1 MMNECN
7 PAGKW
12 IRRVKQLI
20 FALVAL
26 LVFIWVSLEIAI
38 SSVSLPDNLWS
49 SDTGSTIYLDRNDR
63 PLRIS
68 RNGEDAFVLPVAL
81 VDCPKHFLF
90 AVLAAEDK
98 RFWGHRGVDFFAT
111 ARAGRDYLKEG
122 RVVSGASTVTQ
133 QLIKI
138 SQRRSRTIYTKVIE
152 SLQAMRLER
161 VWGKRRILEEYL
173 NRLDYGNLCKG
184 PSIAAQYYF
193 DKPLSDLSIAEAA
206 LLAALPNAPTRLN
219 PHENLSGARARQQ
232 LILDRMARN
241 GWLTQDALDR
251 AKNELLV
258 LNIDGRDF
266 QAPHFVDLIN
276 NKNKHGGKCRSTL
289 DLALNNRVNEIL
301 KHHLEGLAKSNVSNG
316 SVVVIKNVT
325 GDVISLIGSHDWND
339 RDSGQVNGAMARRS
353 AGSTFKPFTYCL
365 ALEKGATA
373 STIIADV
380 PTDFPTITGV
390 FSPKNY
396 NRRFNGPV
404 RLRNALANSL
414 NIAAVKVLQLG
425 GGPGELLQRLQ
436 QCGLTTLTD
445 DADHYGL
452 GLTIGNAEARLLE
465 LSNAYA
471 CLARLGQFKPAR
483 LLSSDLTPSYQ
494 VFDESAAWLIADILH
509 DNHART
515 QAFGADSPLSF
526 EFPVACKTGTS
537 TDFRDN
543 WAFAYTPEFT
553 VGVWVGNFDGSPMHN
568 VSGVTGAAPVMHEI
582 MVHLQKQF
590 GTTWY
595 KRPSDVEGLSV
606 HPITGK
612 SCPVGIHEWFIE
624 GTHPVVE
631 KPEDFDGEGRV
642 KLNADYAQWLDSA
655 DNWLGARAIL
665 SNECDK
671 EISLIYP
678 MPGTVFYIDP
688 DLPESSQKIQLHLNL
703 KSEIEWESPT
713 LECRSEFEETW
724 VRLKPG
730 RHDLSGIANGKK
742 IKTWIIVEEL

>member
-1 MMNECN
+1 MNEGN
-7 PAGKW
+7 RIGKW
-12 IRRVKQLI
+12 IRRVQQLI
-20 FALVAL
+20 IALVAL
-26 LVFIWVSLEIAI
+26 LAVAWASLEIAI
-38 SSVSLPDNLWS
+38 SCVSLPDNLWS
-49 SDTGSTIYLDRNDR
+49 TDTGSTIYLDRNDR

-68 RNGEDAFVLPVAL
+68 RNGADTFVLPVAL
-81 VDCPKHFLF
+81 VDCPKHFLL

-98 RFWGHRGVDFFAT
+98 RFWDHHGVDFFAT
-111 ARAGRDYLKEG
+111 ARAGRDYLKQG
-122 RVVSGASTVTQ
+122 RVVSGASTITQ

-138 SQRRSRTIYTKVIE
+138 SQERPRTIYTKVIE
-152 SLQAMRLER
+152 NLQAMRLER
-161 VWGKRRILEEYL
+161 VWNKRRILEEYL

-184 PSIAAQYYF
+184 PAIAARYYF
-193 DKPLSDLSIAEAA
+193 DKPLNDLSVAEAA

-219 PHENLSGARARQQ
+219 PHGNLSGARARQQ

-241 GWLTQDALDR
+241 GWLTHDAMER

-266 QAPHFVDLIN
+266 EAPHFVDLIN
-276 NKNKHGGKCRSTL
+276 NKNKYGGKCRSTL
-289 DLALNNRVNEIL
+289 DLALNNRVNGVL
-301 KHHLEGLAKSNVSNG
+301 RHHLGGLAKSNVSNG
-316 SVVVIKNVT
+316 SVVVIKNAT

-373 STIIADV
+373 STVIADV
-380 PTDFPTITGV
+380 PTDFSTITGV

-425 GGPGELLQRLQ
+425 GGPGELLQRLR
-436 QCGLTTLTD
+436 QCGLTTLTG

-483 LLSSDLTPSYQ
+483 LLSSDVAPSYQ
-494 VFDESAAWLIADILH
+494 IFDESAAWLIADILH

-568 VSGVTGAAPVMHEI
+568 ISGVTGAAPVMHEI
-582 MVHLQKQF
+582 MVHLHEQF
-590 GTTWY
+590 GTSWY
-595 KRPSDVEGLSV
+595 KRPSDVEELSV

-612 SCPVGIHEWFIE
+612 TCPVGIHEWFIA
-624 GTHPVVE
+624 GTHPAVE

-655 DNWLGARAIL
+655 DNWLGIRAIL
-665 SNECDK
+665 SKECDT
-671 EISLIYP
+671 EVSLVHP

-703 KSEIEWESPT
+703 KSEVEWTSPT
-713 LECRSEFEETW
+713 LKCRSEFKGTW

-730 RHDLSGIANGKK
+730 RHDLSAIANGKR